1 MPAPPFLPDE
11 WPGAP
16 LPSLRLPPPPPFPLP
31 VAPERARGARVTRSN
46 GDRNVAGLERVN
58 PNAAVRYLSSRSS
71 VVTVL
76 SRVVAD
82 MMATTSDYQ
91 GAANAWSV
99 LHDEFVFEDA
109 SARAEAAKRLCHAMA
124 AAQAGGEDQAAV
136 DKWWSEVDAPPPP
149 LGSDKEHRLSWLY
162 KEARDAKQRLAPLRC
177 APEAPSIRHFPGT
190 SCFFRFPS
198 GVPGLP
204 NLLTTMK
211 RSLRMT
217 PTKAVL
223 AYTYLRRAL
232 TAEPRLAVSSWNY
245 ERLLMTAVWT
255 AHVSSADGDL
265 AHIDAWLRITG
276 VDLRHCEDTFSD
288 LLGGSA
294 VVGAAELRHAELE
307 LLMRWEA
314 LERQQGRFVPGTVY
328 AAASMTAAT
337 AAAAALTAAADPV
350 VDARA
355 LTAASAAAET
365 TQEDGE

>member
-1 MPAPPFLPDE
+1 M
-11 WPGAP
+11 
-16 LPSLRLPPPPPFPLP
+16 PLP
-31 VAPERARGARVTRSN
+31 VPPQRARGVRVTRSN

-58 PNAAVRYLSSRSS
+58 PTAAVRYLSSRSS
-71 VVTVL
+71 IVSIL

-82 MMATTSDYQ
+82 MMAATSDYQ

-99 LHDEFVFEDA
+99 LHDEFVFEDTC
-109 SARAEAAKRLCHAMA
+109 ARSEAAKRLCHAMV
-124 AAQAGGEDQAAV
+124 AAQAGGEDLAAV
-136 DKWWSEVDAPPPP
+136 GQWRATVEAPTVP
-149 LGSDKEHRLSWLY
+149 LGSDNTHRLSWLY

-177 APEAPSIRHFPGT
+177 AQEAPPSHHFPGT

-294 VVGAAELRHAELE
+294 VVGAVELRHAELE

-314 LERQQGRFVPGTVY
+314 LERQQGRFLPGDVY
-328 AAASMTAAT
+328 AAASMAAEEV
-337 AAAAALTAAADPV
+337 AAAALSAAEDPV
-350 VDARA
+350 MDARSSA
-355 LTAASAAAET
+355 AASAAAEK
-365 TQEDGE
+365 TQEDGLSSSEPQTSRSEATGSPGIADE